1 MGLSFLVCHLSC
13 GIALTSC
20 SEKDELM
27 DEPAWLGNSIYE
39 RLQEDGKYGYTLRLI
54 DDLGQKDVLSKTG
67 SKTLFVAQD
76 ETYEQFFRQNTW
88 GVHRYEDLT
97 AAQKKPYKAKQKS
110 GVNKK
115 TAFSIFTND
124 LNRCFITGSKHD
136 VHIHHVF
143 GASNK
148 KNSEIYGFIIPLDAE
163 YHDMSDKGIHFDKE
177 FDLKIKRQ
185 CQENWLE
192 NIGSKEEFIKKF
204 GKWW

>member
-1 MGLSFLVCHLSC
+1 MLQAKKSLRDSY
-13 GIALTSC
+13 A
-20 SEKDELM
+20 EKIRSGQCEYK
-27 DEPAWLGNSIYE
+27 P
-39 RLQEDGKYGYTLRLI
+39 LRARRSLR
-54 DDLGQKDVLSKTG
+54 DSYAQKIRSG
-67 SKTLFVAQD
+67 
-76 ETYEQFFRQNTW
+76 E
-88 GVHRYEDLT
+88 
-97 AAQKKPYKAKQKS
+97 KKPYKAKQKA

-185 CQENWLE
+185 CQEYWLE